1 VWERLQT
8 MHPRREIAG
17 RDVRVAVAII
27 QTRRRKTIT
36 TATMIRMSTTVPSP
50 IYMDKAFPKS
60 RSRYLASV
68 GRLRIASP
76 ISQRRSAHRPS
87 TIYVVYRRKRAPSL
101 GPPDPA

>member
-1 VWERLQT
+1 MWERLQT
-8 MHPRREIAG
+8 MHPRREIAE
-17 RDVRVAVAII
+17 RDVRVAAATI

-68 GRLRIASP
+68 GRLRSRPPLASVGLLTAVHHL
-76 ISQRRSAHRPS
+76 RRLSAETGRVAG
-87 TIYVVYRRKRAPSL
+87 TA
-101 GPPDPA
+101 